1 MSNIKHNNMTTGNP
15 AKIIIKFAIPMMLS
29 SIVQQLYSVVDSVIL
44 GQFVGKNALAAIGTT
59 QAVIFLMVCLII
71 GLTMGTC
78 IIASQLF
85 GAKEYDK
92 VKNVAGA
99 AIYISFGAWILIA
112 ILGFIF
118 STPILKALGT
128 PEEIFQDARRYLIIN
143 MAFCLAPITYN
154 MAANIMRS
162 LGDSKSSL
170 YALIVATVVHII
182 LDLILVLAFD
192 MGVVGVAFATI
203 VSEFLSTFLCLYF
216 IKRKHAILHIG
227 REHLKPHFE
236 VIGRIVA
243 VGIPMSL
250 QNLFTSIG
258 MIALQSIVN
267 RFGTD
272 AIAAYAAAGKIDQI
286 ALMPLTSLGMAIS
299 TFTGQNFGSKNYSR
313 IKEGVKSSAKIA
325 LLMGIALMLIIL
337 PFRGL
342 WAGMFVSAKE
352 TGVIAICKEYLGIVS
367 VFYWLAGV
375 MYVFLSMFRGMGKM
389 AMSTISAGMEPLTKI
404 IAASILAGTVGRG
417 GIWFAWPIGWF
428 CAVLIPIILFVSGR
442 WLNRKEELSIDN

>member
-1 MSNIKHNNMTTGNP
+1 MTTGSP
-15 AKIIIKFAIPMMLS
+15 TKIIIRFAIPMMLS
-29 SIVQQLYSVVDSVIL
+29 SIVQQLYSVADSVIV
-44 GQFVGKNALAAIGTT
+44 GQFVGKNALAAIGAT

-112 ILGFIF
+112 VLGLSFAA
-118 STPILKALGT
+118 PILRALGT
-128 PEEIFQDARRYLIIN
+128 PDEIFHDAWLYLIIN

-170 YALIVATVVHII
+170 YALIVATIVNIV
-182 LDLILVLAFD
+182 LDLIFVLVFG
-192 MGVVGVAFATI
+192 MGVAGTGIATVI
-203 VSEFLSTFLCLYF
+203 SQFVSTLLCLYF
-216 IKRKHAILHIG
+216 IKKKHEVLHIG
-227 REHLKPHFE
+227 RKHLKPHFE
-236 VIGRIVA
+236 VIGRIIA

-250 QNLFTSIG
+250 QNLFTSLG

-272 AIAAYAAAGKIDQI
+272 AIAAYTAAGKIDQI
-286 ALMPLTSLGMAIS
+286 ALMPLSSLGMAVS
-299 TFTGQNFGSKNYSR
+299 TFTGQNYGSRNYSR
-313 IKEGVKSSAKIA
+313 IREGVKSSIKMAVLVGVVLV
-325 LLMGIALMLIIL
+325 LLIF
-337 PFRGL
+337 PFRGF
-342 WAGMFVSAKE
+342 WATLFVSAKE
-352 TGVIAICKEYLGIVS
+352 TAVIAICKEYLGIVS
-367 VFYWLAGV
+367 IFYWLAGV
-375 MYVFLSMFRGMGKM
+375 MYVFLSMFRGMGRM
-389 AMSTISAGMEPLTKI
+389 VMSTISAGLEPLAKI
-404 IAASILAGTVGRG
+404 IAASALAYIVGRG

-428 CAVLIPIILFVSGR
+428 CAVLIPLVLFITGR
-442 WLNRKEELSIDN
+442 WSREKAQ

>member
-1 MSNIKHNNMTTGNP
+1 MSNIKHNDMTTGNP
-15 AKIIIKFAIPMMLS
+15 VKIIIKFAIPMMLS
-29 SIVQQLYSVVDSVIL
+29 SIVQQLYSVVDSIIL
-44 GQFVGKNALAAIGTT
+44 GRFVGKNALAAIGAT

-112 ILGFIF
+112 ILGLVF

-128 PEEIFQDARRYLIIN
+128 PDEIFHDARLYLVIN
-143 MAFCLAPITYN
+143 MVFCLAPITYN

-170 YALIVATVVHII
+170 YALIAATVVHIV
-182 LDLILVLAFD
+182 LDLILVLAFG
-192 MGVVGVAFATI
+192 MGIAGVAFATI
-203 VSEFLSTFLCLYF
+203 VSEFLSTFLCLYY
-216 IKRKHAILHIG
+216 IRKKHPILHIKK
-227 REHLKPHFE
+227 EHLKPHFE
-236 VIGRIVA
+236 VIGRIIA

-250 QNLFTSIG
+250 QNLFTSVG

-267 RFGTD
+267 RFGMD

-286 ALMPLTSLGMAIS
+286 ALMPLNSLGMAVS
-299 TFTGQNFGSKNYSR
+299 TFTGQNYGSRNYSR

-325 LLMGIALMLIIL
+325 ILLGIALALVIF

-342 WAGMFVSAKE
+342 WASMFISAKE

-375 MYVFLSMFRGMGKM
+375 MYVFLSMFRGMGRM
-389 AMSTISAGMEPLTKI
+389 VMSTVSAGLEPLAKI
-404 IAASILAGTVGRG
+404 IAASALAYAVGRG
-417 GIWFAWPIGWF
+417 GIWFAWPVGWL
-428 CAVLIPIILFVSGR
+428 CAVLVPLVLFITGR
-442 WLNRKEELSIDN
+442 WSREKAR